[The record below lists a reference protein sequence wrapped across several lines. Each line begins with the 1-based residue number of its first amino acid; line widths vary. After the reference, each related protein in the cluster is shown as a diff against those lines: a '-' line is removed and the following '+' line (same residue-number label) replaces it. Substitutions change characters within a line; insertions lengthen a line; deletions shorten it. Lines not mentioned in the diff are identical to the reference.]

1 MSKVAVIG
9 AAGGG
14 KSTLC
19 RQLSRILSI
28 PVFQLDKVQWLPG
41 WKPAPSRDV
50 DAAHDRVMAQERW
63 IIDGFG
69 TPGSI
74 QRRLDAADTIVIVHH
89 AAWRHYWWAFKRQ
102 IAALFRHNPDC
113 PAGCDMQ
120 QLWRLV
126 FIQGIP
132 RVRRDVM
139 PGLIAAAQAQAD
151 RATIYHVRSPRDFRR
166 ILADAV
172 HSADTTIGAG

>member
-1 MSKVAVIG
+1 MSKIAVIG

-14 KSTLC
+14 KSTFC
-19 RQLSRILSI
+19 RQLSRILAI
-28 PVFQLDKVQWLPG
+28 PVFQLDKVQWLPD

-50 DAAHDRVMAQERW
+50 DDAHDRVLTQDRW

-74 QRRLDAADTIVIVHH
+74 RRRFVDADTIVIVHH

-102 IAALFRHNPDC
+102 ITALFRANPDC
-113 PAGCDMQ
+113 PAGCGMQ
-120 QLWRLV
+120 QIWRLV

-132 RVRRDVM
+132 RVRREIM
-139 PGLIAAAQAQAD
+139 PGVMAAAQAQAD
-151 RATIYHVRSPRDFRR
+151 RATVYQVRSPRDFEEVLAAARR
-166 ILADAV
+166 TI
-172 HSADTTIGAG
+172 SAE

>member
-9 AAGGG
+9 AAGAG

-19 RQLSRILSI
+19 RHLSQILAI

-41 WKPAPSRDV
+41 WKPAPGRDV
-50 DAAHDRVMAQERW
+50 DAAHDQVLNQDRW

-74 QRRLDAADTIVIVHH
+74 RRRFADADTIIIVDH

-102 IAALFRHNPDC
+102 IAALFRDNPDC

-120 QLWRLV
+120 QIWRLV

-132 RVRRDVM
+132 RVRREIM
-139 PGLIAAAQAQAD
+139 PRVIEEAQAQAD
-151 RATIYHVRSPRDFRR
+151 HASVYHVRSPRDMETVLAAARR
-166 ILADAV
+166 
-172 HSADTTIGAG
+172 TIAAQ